1 MKIGMVG
8 LGKMGSNMVRR
19 LMRAGHECVVYDI
32 NSQLVDAL
40 KVEGAVSAESYADL
54 VSKLSQPSVVWV
66 MVPAGSATD
75 TVLLEVAS
83 HLKESD
89 ILIDGGNS
97 NFKDSIRRAKE
108 LSHSGIRFLDVGT
121 SGGVW
126 GESRGYCLMIGGVQ
140 SAFEIAE
147 PIFKSLAPTA
157 SDSEV
162 KGSQTAL
169 TASYGYLYCGKAGA
183 GHFVKMI
190 HNGIEY
196 GMMQSLA
203 EGFDILKAAS
213 SSNDSNNAK
222 YDFDLAQIAEVWR
235 KGSVVSSWLL
245 DLVALSLSKSPELS
259 EFEGSVADSG
269 EGRWTVETA
278 IEENVP
284 APVLTSALF
293 ARFRSRQSNNFGEK
307 LLSAMRN
314 NFGGH
319 KEAKRRGPL

>member
-1 MKIGMVG
+1 
-8 LGKMGSNMVRR
+8 MGSNMVRR
-19 LMRAGHECVVYDI
+19 LLRAGHECVVYDI
-32 NSQLVDAL
+32 NPQLVDAL
-40 KVEGAVSAESYADL
+40 KIEGAVAAESYANL
-54 VSKLSQPSVVWV
+54 VSKLSQPTVIWV
-66 MVPAGSATD
+66 MVPAGDITD
-75 TVLLEVAS
+75 DALLEIAS
-83 HLKESD
+83 HLKEAD

-97 NFKDSIRRAKE
+97 NFKDSVRRAKQ
-108 LSHSGIRFLDVGT
+108 LSSSGIKLLDVGT

-126 GESRGYCLMIGGVQ
+126 GESRGYCLMIGGEK
-140 SAFEIAE
+140 SAFELVE

-157 SDSEV
+157 SESEI
-162 KGSQTAL
+162 KASQAASTAVN
-169 TASYGYLYCGKAGA
+169 GYLYCGKAGA

-196 GMMQSLA
+196 GMMQAFA
-203 EGFDILKAAS
+203 EGFDILKAVS
-213 SSNDSNNAK
+213 SPGESNEAK
-222 YDFDLAQIAEVWR
+222 YDFDLAHIAEVWR

-293 ARFRSRQSNNFGEK
+293 MRFRSRQSNNFGEK
-307 LLSAMRN
+307 LLSAMRS